1 MLWFMWES
9 PGDALYQGSTE
20 FPELVAYRGL
30 FFTITVLDKN
40 TSWTEVILTSADCQ
54 DAAQSAGW

>member
-1 MLWFMWES
+1 MWES

-40 TSWTEVILTSADCQ
+40 TS
-54 DAAQSAGW
+54 